1 MSPAAP
7 RARGGGRVSSRGA
20 AAAREMSAHNRRG
33 DWAAA
38 LQIFATATA
47 ALGNRTHNAA
57 VYVEAIRA
65 HGALGRPARAL
76 DTFQTLQASSL
87 PPSLIGYTAAIRA
100 CATATHW
107 PVALSLLQDAR
118 DEGLSPNTVSTNC
131 ALAACEAGGAWR
143 DALAL
148 LDEAAAPDAISFHT
162 AIAACRR
169 AGGRPAAR
177 AALRLLR
184 RMRAAHVRPSLIGYT
199 TVMNALSAAG
209 YVRPALLVFR
219 ALCADHD
226 PDERAVHTA
235 LRACDGAGRR
245 ADGLALL
252 AELAESGAAGEKLA
266 RRFRPLWDAKA
277 AAAHK
282 APAAAAAVAGG
293 SGRGR
298 GRTRGGSGRGSAAP
312 PQWRRRSRRSRKGP
326 PPEHEAARGD

>member
-1 MSPAAP
+1 MHSP
-7 RARGGGRVSSRGA
+7 SSTRPQHQTQSPFTPLSPP
-20 AAAREMSAHNRRG
+20 AAARVVDPPHARHSDCCAGCEQRTCARRSS
-33 DWAAA
+33 
-38 LQIFATATA
+38 
-47 ALGNRTHNAA
+47 RTTVA
-57 VYVEAIRA
+57 
-65 HGALGRPARAL
+65 
-76 DTFQTLQASSL
+76 ASSPL
-87 PPSLIGYTAAIRA
+87 PPS
-100 CATATHW
+100 
-107 PVALSLLQDAR
+107 SAR
-118 DEGLSPNTVSTNC
+118 SQ
-131 ALAACEAGGAWR
+131 
-143 DALAL
+143 
-148 LDEAAAPDAISFHT
+148 
-162 AIAACRR
+162 
-169 AGGRPAAR
+169 
-177 AALRLLR
+177 
-184 RMRAAHVRPSLIGYT
+184 VRPSLIGYT

-326 PPEHEAARGD
+326 PPEHEAARGE

>member
-1 MSPAAP
+1 MRSEGLRP
-7 RARGGGRVSSRGA
+7 GLV
-20 AAAREMSAHNRRG
+20 HY
-33 DWAAA
+33 
-38 LQIFATATA
+38 
-47 ALGNRTHNAA
+47 HA
-57 VYVEAIRA
+57 VM
-65 HGALGRPARAL
+65 
-76 DTFQTLQASSL
+76 
-87 PPSLIGYTAAIRA
+87 RA
-100 CATATHW
+100 CATPAHW
-107 PVALSLLQDAR
+107 PIAASMLQDAR

-326 PPEHEAARGD
+326 PPEHEAARGE